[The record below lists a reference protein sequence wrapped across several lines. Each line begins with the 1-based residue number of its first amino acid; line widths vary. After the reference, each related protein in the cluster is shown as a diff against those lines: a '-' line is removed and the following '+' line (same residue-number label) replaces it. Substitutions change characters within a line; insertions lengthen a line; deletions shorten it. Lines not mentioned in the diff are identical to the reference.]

1 MVKVT
6 TTKLIVFCLHLSFGG
21 HKSFLW
27 GHWYSCFGL
36 LVKSALAPGF
46 QSQGGCPC
54 LCASL
59 PLCNGI
65 LRFTSGAIPTDLLAA
80 NLAAEPFLKKL
91 ILTCTQISADIK
103 SENEKFPGNVTH
115 IIIISS
121 FNKRET
127 LITCNL
133 TFLISFNRII
143 RLIRSTRRERE

>member
-1 MVKVT
+1 M
-6 TTKLIVFCLHLSFGG
+6 
-21 HKSFLW
+21 
-27 GHWYSCFGL
+27 
-36 LVKSALAPGF
+36 KSALAPGF

-54 LCASL
+54 LCVSL
-59 PLCNGI
+59 PLFNGI

-80 NLAAEPFLKKL
+80 NLAAETFLKKL

-143 RLIRSTRRERE
+143 RLIRSTRRERD